1 VHVFA
6 TVFLYLGDFSLNRS
20 SIFVPGFYRR
30 RPNLAPVVSALLFLF
45 CVTLKSQTSWIA
57 AGPPGGDARVI
68 SSVPGQPSHLY
79 LGTVASWIYESFDT
93 GANWHRLAKLDRDGD
108 LVLDHIVVDA
118 TDPKTIYVAAWRHA
132 DGGLWISH
140 DSGKTWDEAPDLHG
154 QSIRSFLQAPS
165 DPKILFAGTLMG
177 VFRSNDSGATWTQ
190 ISEKG
195 SRELHEVESL
205 AVDPT
210 DPDVVYAGTWHLPWK
225 TTDGGKTWHNIKQ
238 GIIDDSDVFSIILD
252 PEKPQTVFLSACSGI
267 YKSETAGA
275 KFRKIQG
282 IPSTARRTR
291 VLKQDPADRKIVYAG
306 TTEGLYKTIDGGK
319 TFSRM
324 TSSDLIV
331 NDVYIDPN
339 DSNRVL
345 LATDRGGVQVSTDA
359 AKTFAASNEGFSQ
372 RKVAA
377 LLVDRDN
384 PSHLYAGVVNDK
396 SFGGVFT
403 SNDQGKS
410 WEQLAVGLEGRDVF
424 TLSQTKDGTV
434 IAGTGHGIFLLDPP
448 ANPDHAASPASST
461 LTWEPRNL
469 IANTVMK
476 VTTQTV
482 RRTKVNV
489 EKPVKAP
496 QVQLDSRVNALDVS
510 GDIWLAASALGLL
523 TSRDQGASWQG
534 GPVLGTGEYISV
546 ASHDQ
551 VMVAARVNGVVV
563 SRDGGS
569 SWWPIGLPTMITRI
583 RSILF
588 DPTGTL
594 WLAAREGVF
603 FSKDDGKTWLWIG
616 RLPFRDVDDVGY
628 DAGQHRVLVSSRG
641 SDEVFSIEPKS
652 MTWTFWHS
660 GFRMELIRVA
670 GDRLVAASLDDGVLL
685 GPSAKVEAKQ

>member
-1 VHVFA
+1 
-6 TVFLYLGDFSLNRS
+6 
-20 SIFVPGFYRR
+20 
-30 RPNLAPVVSALLFLF
+30 
-45 CVTLKSQTSWIA
+45 
-57 AGPPGGDARVI
+57 
-68 SSVPGQPSHLY
+68 
-79 LGTVASWIYESFDT
+79 
-93 GANWHRLAKLDRDGD
+93 
-108 LVLDHIVVDA
+108 
-118 TDPKTIYVAAWRHA
+118 
-132 DGGLWISH
+132 
-140 DSGKTWDEAPDLHG
+140 
-154 QSIRSFLQAPS
+154 
-165 DPKILFAGTLMG
+165 
-177 VFRSNDSGATWTQ
+177 
-190 ISEKG
+190 
-195 SRELHEVESL
+195 
-205 AVDPT
+205 
-210 DPDVVYAGTWHLPWK
+210 
-225 TTDGGKTWHNIKQ
+225 
-238 GIIDDSDVFSIILD
+238 
-252 PEKPQTVFLSACSGI
+252 
-267 YKSETAGA
+267 
-275 KFRKIQG
+275 
-282 IPSTARRTR
+282 
-291 VLKQDPADRKIVYAG
+291 
-306 TTEGLYKTIDGGK
+306 
-319 TFSRM
+319 M

-403 SNDQGKS
+403 STDQGKS

-510 GDIWLAASALGLL
+510 GDIWFAASTLGLL

-534 GPVLGTGEYISV
+534 GPVLGMGEYISV

-588 DPTGTL
+588 DSTGTL